1 MKHLCFSKIILLA
14 MLLSSSLFATLT
26 QKSAIVYYGKAI
38 SYPMVG
44 IHDYIIVE
52 PKNTNPYTHGFDV
65 YKNKIYAKVTLTA
78 TFLDSKETLNS
89 EEYSQFKNFYFDLD
103 NSVKNNTKVTTFI
116 NNFKATHQL
125 SKILLNAKYSK
136 ISQLENSLNA
146 LVVDKVTT
154 LSKENLNIL
163 KTYNLDIIGLENSAL
178 SNQESKVIEIQ
189 KLHLIPYVSDYEYLS
204 YGKSS
209 KNALKRE
216 ILTLIDEKKED
227 RTLLGAHQVGAMP
240 LEYLGYIQKLYDVN
254 NGLPDVDYLGHYAG
268 VIIWLREDYKSPQKL
283 IQWVLEL
290 KALGIKVAFANNF
303 GFSADEMLLKSLD
316 IEIYDG
322 DENLKNKRKVI
333 YKDEMIGF
341 EIDPSL
347 DKNSLYMN
355 PSHAKKLLIYEDQ
368 DGLTSTPAAITAWGG
383 YAVSEA
389 FMMEL
394 GDENVWIINPFKFFA
409 EALRLKP
416 LVIPDPTTENGNRLF
431 FTHVDGDGMVNRVE
445 SDPELFSGDKILNDI
460 LKVYKLPHSISLI
473 GAEVSPN
480 GLFPKFSPRVM
491 QISREMYALEN
502 VEPATHTFTHPFF
515 WDKIK
520 NDDLD
525 EEYRLKPKGYKF
537 SLYNELSGTLKTIN
551 EELVEKGSNKLG
563 KTVFW
568 SGDCAPRIEV
578 LDYIYKNKILN
589 INGGDTT
596 ISNTNPWLTLVA
608 PLGLERG
615 EYYQIYTG
623 AQNENVFTNDWLGP
637 FWGFKRVVQ
646 TFKRTNSPRRI
657 KPIDV
662 YYHLYSGS
670 KAASLNAL
678 KYIFDWSLKQ
688 DILPIFTSAYIPK
701 AMDYFTVSIA
711 NENSYWLYEGMRDL
725 KTLRVENPD
734 VSIDFN
740 HSKTALGIKH
750 FEKHTYIALD
760 ERVKHLVKIDSQKN
774 NNLKTSYL
782 ITSNAKVTR
791 YINSTHNKSYTFSGN
806 VDLKLQ
812 FHITNN
818 CKITSNPLAFKIIAT
833 DENTSLEYKNTKK
846 AVVNV
851 LCR

>member
-1 MKHLCFSKIILLA
+1 MKLLCFSKIILLTI
-14 MLLSSSLFATLT
+14 LLNSTLLASLT

-52 PKNTNPYTHGFDV
+52 PKKTNPYTHGFD
-65 YKNKIYAKVTLTA
+65 IYSDKMYARVIVNDKL
-78 TFLDSKETLNS
+78 LSDKKSLNL
-89 EEYSQFKNFYFDLD
+89 EHFSQFKNFYFDID
-103 NSVKNNTKVTTFI
+103 ESIKNSTKIINFI
-116 NNFKATHQL
+116 NNFKASHQL
-125 SKILLNAKYSK
+125 SKLLLNAKYSK
-136 ISQLENSLNA
+136 MSQVIDSLNGI
-146 LVVDKVTT
+146 VIDKATT
-154 LSKENLNIL
+154 LPKIKL
-163 KTYNLDIIGLENSAL
+163 KMLKSYNLDLIGLENTAL
-178 SNQESKVIEIQ
+178 SNQAKKVKEIQ
-189 KLHLIPYVSDYEYLS
+189 KLNIIPYVSDYEYLS

-209 KNALKRE
+209 KNAVKRE

-240 LEYLGYIQKLYDVN
+240 LEYLGYIQKLYDIN
-254 NGLPDVDYLGHYAG
+254 GGLPDVDYIGHYAG
-268 VIIWLREDYKSPQKL
+268 VIIWLREDYESPQRL
-283 IQWVLEL
+283 LQWVLEL
-290 KALGIKVAFANNF
+290 GELGIKVAFANNF

-316 IEIYDG
+316 IDIYDG
-322 DENLKNKRKVI
+322 DESLTNKRKVI
-333 YKDEMIGF
+333 YHDEMIGF
-341 EIDPSL
+341 EIEPSL

-355 PSHAKKLLIYEDQ
+355 PKNAKKLLIYEDQ

-394 GDENVWIINPFKFFA
+394 GDENVWIINPFKFFT
-409 EALRLKP
+409 EALRLKQ
-416 LVIPDPTTENGNRLF
+416 LVVPDPTTENGNRLF

-445 SDPELFSGDKILNDI
+445 SNPELFSGDTILNDI
-460 LKVYKLPHSISLI
+460 LKVYKIPHSISLI
-473 GAEVSPN
+473 GAEISPN
-480 GLFPKFSPRVM
+480 GLFPQFSPRVM

-520 NDDLD
+520 DGNLD
-525 EEYRLKPKGYKF
+525 EEYRLKPKGYNF

-551 EELVEKGSNKLG
+551 DELVEKNSKKIG
-563 KTVFW
+563 KSVFW

-578 LDYIYKNKILN
+578 LDYVYKNKILN

-608 PLGLERG
+608 PFGLERE

-646 TFKRTNSPRRI
+646 TFKRTNSPRRL

-688 DILPIFTSAYIPK
+688 DILPIFTSEYIPK

-711 NENSYWLYEGMRDL
+711 NENDYWLYAGMKNL
-725 KTLRVENPD
+725 KTLRIEKKD
-734 VSIDFN
+734 ALIDFEN
-740 HSKTALGIKH
+740 SKTSLGIRH
-750 FEKHTYIALD
+750 FEDHTYIALD
-760 ERVKHLVKIDSQKN
+760 EKIKHLVKINQNENSHTEN
-774 NNLKTSYL
+774 SYL
-782 ITSNAKVTR
+782 ISSNAKVTQ
-791 YINSTHNKSYTFSGN
+791 YINTLHNKSFTFDGH
-806 VDLKLQ
+806 VDLKLN
-812 FHITNN
+812 FYLEKGCRIDS
-818 CKITSNPLAFKIIAT
+818 KPLASKVIKSKKNIT
-833 DENTSLEYKNTKK
+833 IEYKDTKK
-846 AVVNV
+846 AIVNV